1 MSLFNKLFGSK
12 KTIESKNSTEQKAI
26 VEVSV
31 LKCRDKKK
39 KFIYFYN
46 LLHKIE
52 PFSERTL
59 NGFLEAK
66 NNNNVIGIKNWS
78 RGMSEGL
85 YVKPSIWYSM
95 GKPINSD
102 WQNFYIENIVYYQLC
117 ISQDLINGSYKH
129 SLKILSLGVLLE
141 IDKKVFEIISKR
153 FLEESYK
160 DFILDTL
167 LHSQYNDHI
176 ISKSLQ
182 FPEETYIQKLAEILN
197 SNSKLEA
204 EVLIKDILENYFYT
218 KENLQSSYNTHN
230 TEFYSGY
237 WAWEVAAVVK
247 VMKLNDSSFKDNP
260 YYPYDMVHWNDNNVL
275 LID

>member
-12 KTIESKNSTEQKAI
+12 KTIESKNSTEQRAI

-39 KFIYFYN
+39 NFIYFYN
-46 LLHKIE
+46 LLHKIK

-176 ISKSLQ
+176 ISNSLQ

-260 YYPYDMVHWNDNNVL
+260 YYPYDMVHWEK
-275 LID
+275 

>member
-1 MSLFNKLFGSK
+1 MSLKKLFGSK
-12 KTIESKNSTEQKAI
+12 IKSEPTNEKVDNEIPLEIKGLIS
-26 VEVSV
+26 
-31 LKCRDKKK
+31 RDKKRNSL
-39 KFIYFYN
+39 FFYN
-46 LLHKIE
+46 YLNKIIE
-52 PFSERTL
+52 
-59 NGFLEAK
+59 NGKMYEKFKDQYIKEKNDLALKNISRNLSAK
-66 NNNNVIGIKNWS
+66 I
-78 RGMSEGL
+78 
-85 YVKPSIWYSM
+85 YVYLTPWYSM